1 MEIQPDKRPLD
12 PATRKRQTDAAASRS
27 AAKESQSAGAGSAR
41 RDAVELGATSP
52 QAIAR
57 YVDILKAMNP
67 ADLHRVEELRAR
79 IQDGSFTATPDELAG
94 PLADLI
100 DDER

>member
-1 MEIQPDKRPLD
+1 MEIHGDQRPLD
-12 PATRKRQTDAAASRS
+12 PATRKRQTDAANSRS
-27 AAKESQSAGAGSAR
+27 AAKASESSGSSER
-41 RDAVELGATSP
+41 RDAVELGTTSP

-67 ADLHRVEELRAR
+67 ADLHRVEDLRAR

-94 PLADLI
+94 PLSDLL